1 MELDTLLDGLEPDG
15 APEPGMDGT
24 EPDGLVPIGEDGA
37 TASEDLVHGLGVLNP
52 ESTTGPVPPLTLPPL
67 PPFPQLP
74 QSQQP
79 PLVGLVPLLLDG
91 HGLDILEPPAGA
103 GMEPTGLILE
113 QPMVPTGVPE
123 DGLMELPPPDGTD
136 GTD

>member
-15 APEPGMDGT
+15 APEPGMALM
-24 EPDGLVPIGEDGA
+24 EPDGLVPIGEDGV
-37 TASEDLVHGLGVLNP
+37 TASEEAVHGLGVLNP
-52 ESTTGPVPPLTLPPL
+52 ESTTGPVPLLTLPLL

-91 HGLDILEPPAGA
+91 HTLDILEPPAGA
-103 GMEPTGLILE
+103 GTVPTGLILE
-113 QPMVPTGVPE
+113 PLMVPVGVPE
-123 DGLMELPPPDGTD
+123 DGLMELPPPDGVD
-136 GTD
+136 IAD